1 MSIDRTK
8 LQSLKFTLIGLV
20 FISGCAASNAK
31 SNPKNIKETVPV
43 YIAKAEQKTIPLKI
57 QVMGTVEAYN
67 VISVKSQ
74 INGEIKAVYF
84 TQGQDV
90 NKGDLLFKID
100 SRPLEAALSQAEANL
115 EKDKAQ
121 LQQALAKVEADKAQI
136 QQAEAKVEADK
147 AQVQQAQAKV
157 VADMAQI
164 KQADAN
170 LTKSNAQAN
179 QSEIEASRYEQLVN
193 EGAVS
198 KSQYDKLRADA
209 DAQNAS
215 SLASSASVENA
226 KAAVGQSKALVENAR
241 SAVGQSTAAIANAK
255 AALNASKAAVKNVE
269 AVIKADE
276 AAVENAKVQL
286 SYTSIFSPI
295 NGRVGTIAVNQGN
308 VVKSNDTTMVEI
320 KQINP
325 IYVTFAVPQQQL
337 SLIRK
342 YMDKDSIKVQ
352 TIIPKDEKNP
362 LTGNLTFI
370 DNAVDNS
377 TGTVKLKATFDNP
390 NSKLWPGLFVNVV
403 INLSQEKNAVVI
415 PSQALQTGQKGQYVF
430 VVNPDMTVEDR
441 VVIVSRTVDG
451 EAVIEKGLKPGEQ
464 IVTDGQLR
472 LKKGAAVSI
481 KQDSNFN
488 NNNQAQE
495 ENK

>member
-1 MSIDRTK
+1 MVINVTK
-8 LQSLKFTLIGLV
+8 LKSLKLTLIGLV
-20 FISGCAASNAK
+20 FLSGCAASNAK
-31 SNPKNIKETVPV
+31 SNPTKKQETVPV
-43 YIAKAEQKTIPLKI
+43 YIAKAEQKSIPLKI

-67 VISVKSQ
+67 VISVKSL

-84 TQGQDV
+84 NQGQDV

-100 SRPLEAALSQAEANL
+100 SRPFEAALSQAEANL

-121 LQQALAKVEADKAQI
+121 LQQAEAKVEADKAQI
-136 QQAEAKVEADK
+136 
-147 AQVQQAQAKV
+147 QQAQAKV

-170 LTKSNAQAN
+170 LVKSNAQAN
-179 QSEIEASRYEQLVN
+179 QAEIEAKRYEKLVN

-215 SLASSASVENA
+215 TLASSASVENA

-241 SAVGQSTAAIANAK
+241 SAVGQSTAAVANAK
-255 AALNASKAAVKNVE
+255 AAVNASMAAVENVKAA
-269 AVIKADE
+269 IKADE

-295 NGRVGTIAVNQGN
+295 NGRVGSIAVNQGN

-337 SLIRK
+337 ALIRK

-352 TIIPKDEKNP
+352 AIIPKDEKNP
-362 LTGNLTFI
+362 ITGKLTFI

-390 NSKLWPGLFVNVV
+390 NTKLWPGLFVNVV
-403 INLSQEKNAVVI
+403 INLSQEKNAIVI

-430 VVNPDMTVEDR
+430 VVQPDMTVEDR

-451 EAVIEKGLKPGEQ
+451 EAVIEQGLKPGEQ
-464 IVTDGQLR
+464 IVTDGQLKLR
-472 LKKGAAVSI
+472 KGAAISI
-481 KQDSNFN
+481 KQDSNST
-488 NNNQAQE
+488 NNNQAQG